1 MPFSAASAACA
12 TWALGSVAKSASPF
26 GSGGSVS
33 IRFGDFENRAVG
45 LAIQTDGKIVVSGSA
60 GIGDSD
66 LVRLNTNGSFDTS
79 FGNGGFALA
88 SGPPGALVLQSNGE
102 IVVLESSGNTVQMQR
117 FETNGQLDTT
127 FGTDGTATLVFGG
140 DAIAPLSNGKFLA
153 SSGGFE
159 AGAVVRYNSNGS
171 LDTTFGISG
180 QQSALAAP
188 GLAVQSNGQIV
199 TAGSIVTQTSVSGND
214 SGFGL
219 MRFNSSGTIDG
230 TFGSHGGV
238 VSSFPG
244 FFEASAFPLAIQTNG
259 DIVAAGSASS
269 GGTQPT
275 GPFALARYLSAGNST
290 PPSAAGV

>member
-1 MPFSAASAACA
+1 MSKLFSRSIVINLRGSILCPVVTCLALAAASTLSFGQAGQLDTTFANQGIFSDNFRGA
-12 TWALGSVAKSASPF
+12 TGFATAVALQTDGKIVVAGESGNFTGSTDSRGVVLRLNPNGTLDAGF

-33 IRFGDFENRAVG
+33 IRFGDFENKAVG
-45 LAIQTDGKIVVSGSA
+45 LAIQTDGRIVVSGFA

-79 FGNGGFALA
+79 FGNGGFALV
-88 SGPPGALVLQSNGE
+88 SGQPGALVLQSNGE

-127 FGTDGTATLVFGG
+127 FGTDGTAALVFGG
-140 DAIAPLSNGKFLA
+140 DAIALLSNGKFLA

-199 TAGSIVTQTSVSGND
+199 TAGSIVTRR
-214 SGFGL
+214 L
-219 MRFNSSGTIDG
+219 
-230 TFGSHGGV
+230 
-238 VSSFPG
+238 
-244 FFEASAFPLAIQTNG
+244 
-259 DIVAAGSASS
+259 
-269 GGTQPT
+269 
-275 GPFALARYLSAGNST
+275 
-290 PPSAAGV
+290 